1 MLQTR
6 GKTMEEEGPFVEDG
20 VDLEDWNRRVRN
32 VNAALR
38 NLQVDA
44 GVSDKAKKTAAKKT
58 KQKRKP
64 LTGGASSPSL
74 P

>member
-1 MLQTR
+1 MLHLR
-6 GKTMEEEGPFVEDG
+6 GKVMDEEGPFVEEG

-38 NLQVDA
+38 NLQVEA
-44 GVSDKAKKTAAKKT
+44 RASDKSKKSAAKKT
-58 KQKRKP
+58 KGKP